1 MKTKKGSIT
10 PKQEKSFS
18 GWPIGFHTLFNITVP
33 DPTMERLN
41 NMRPLDLSLVSYLHS
56 LGTELPFLSF
66 GTHHH
71 QRPWES
77 LAIFWCQGQRKSLGV
92 VQSDGLRWC
101 CLAAAF
107 LTGSKR
113 HARLLRFSIWINY
126 FNQPTFKGLELQ
138 PTWKI
143 RDPSDLSLTLYS
155 EWDKMG
161 AKNILCLGT
170 KEKVRYHTDY
180 KGWWYPQLWFVW

>member
-1 MKTKKGSIT
+1 MTFCPTHRSVVPHPIIIREASCSIWKLT
-10 PKQEKSFS
+10 QR
-18 GWPIGFHTLFNITVP
+18 PITGQHAT
-33 DPTMERLN
+33 
-41 NMRPLDLSLVSYLHS
+41 LDLSLVSYLHS

-71 QRPWES
+71 QRPWET

-170 KEKVRYHTDY
+170 KEKVRHHTDY